1 VDASSTASVIPV
13 LAGRRL
19 VLGVSGSIAA
29 YKAADLASHL
39 TQAGALLDVI
49 LTESARRFIAP
60 ITFSSVTGRRTFTD
74 DDLWGADSHVLHIG
88 LGREA
93 ELLVVAPATAHTLA
107 KLAAGQGDSLLCL
120 AALASAAPLLLA
132 PAMDAGMYEHPAT
145 QANLAT
151 LRDRGAIIVGPA
163 AGRMAS
169 GLVGL
174 GRMVEPADL
183 VGHIRR
189 VLGRNRGLG
198 GRRVVVT
205 AGGTLEPIDPVR
217 VIANRSSG
225 KQGFALAQAALDRGA
240 EVTLISGPSSLPT
253 PIGAERVVVEAAEA
267 MQREV
272 ESRLDRTDVLLMAAA
287 VADFRVAQRS
297 EDKLKRRAGPLD
309 LHLEPTPDIL
319 AIVAERRRRSGGPKV
334 VVGFAA
340 ESRDLVAQAQQKVK
354 AKGLDLIVAND
365 ITAPDAGFAVDTNR
379 VTFVDSSESVQ
390 ELPLMSKADVAEAVL
405 DRVEALLRA

>member
-340 ESRDLVAQAQQKVK
+340 ESRDLIAQAQQKVK